1 MSLHY
6 LEHKKE
12 MEDTFWEK
20 RKKKKKRKDEDTK
33 TISKTKRD
41 IFIYQ

>member
-20 RKKKKKRKDEDTK
+20 RKKKKRKDEDTK
-33 TISKTKRD
+33 TIGKTKRD
-41 IFIYQ
+41 FFIYQ

>member
-6 LEHKKE
+6 LEHKKWKTHFGKKE
-12 MEDTFWEK
+12 
-20 RKKKKKRKDEDTK
+20 KKKKKRKDEDTK

-41 IFIYQ
+41 FFIYQ